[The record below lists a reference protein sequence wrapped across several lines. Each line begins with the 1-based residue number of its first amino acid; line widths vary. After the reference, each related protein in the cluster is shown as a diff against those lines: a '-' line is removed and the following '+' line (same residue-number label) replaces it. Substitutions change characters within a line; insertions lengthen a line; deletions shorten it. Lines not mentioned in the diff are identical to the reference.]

1 MRDGRVKRVVGFA
14 YAISPIG
21 ANHVVVE
28 HDSDF
33 DFNYQQYFIET
44 PLGEGDVDFDEYTR
58 ALVQIGYS
66 GYLTIEREVGADP
79 VGDIIKARRFLEKY
93 R

>member
-1 MRDGRVKRVVGFA
+1 MRKTRHFKKAAKTFSKGAERFAVEVKGEELAMRDGRVKRVVGFA

-33 DFNYQQYFIET
+33 DFNA
-44 PLGEGDVDFDEYTR
+44 P
-58 ALVQIGYS
+58 
-66 GYLTIEREVGADP
+66 
-79 VGDIIKARRFLEKY
+79 DIYWTNEKFGSIKEI
-93 R
+93 